1 MGTAWEASGN
11 FNQSKAS
18 GSSDSAAIQ
27 SGLFAGEGGYHIEAD
42 SIHLK
47 GGAITATA
55 PKEQNELTAKRLT
68 FENIQ
73 NQSSYSASNVS
84 LSGSYG
90 SDSPSETP
98 DNADFRQTN
107 LGKAFARSAGKNGID
122 FNPGLPQYEKG
133 GDNSTTY
140 ATLSEGRLNIGGKE
154 TTTQEL
160 GINSDSSNAHRAVA
174 ALPDLAKI
182 TEKQQIIAKATSDIV
197 TAAHTFSSNRQKTAA
212 KNKAKAESE
221 FEGRLKAQN
230 DGSYDAYAK
239 LDETERQKI
248 LINYSETYRKA
259 DAEAQN
265 WGVGGKHS
273 RALNAGIT
281 LATGLLG
288 GQSGLQSA
296 VNAAAPYASEAIGRT
311 FGHGENKNETAQAV
325 GHFLLGAA
333 IARVNGGNFAAG
345 GSAAVAA
352 EKAAEHLAQRYND
365 GKTAIDP
372 QTGEFN
378 ANLLPEHIKEE
389 IKSKSGVIASLTG
402 AAVGGTPVDAQTGG
416 AVGQNAVENN
426 GVAQKTAKTLGKV
439 SDDTYRLVKDSITPR
454 NSALA
459 GKAHPVTKVHFDGQG
474 YPDFSAHLYIKNGKN
489 VDLNIGQLT
498 GDRRLDAILANAAA
512 GFDKTPEGY
521 VWHHHQDLGRMQL
534 VKKDVHDKTGHTGG
548 FSIYSRALAIGTGI
562 ITSIQKASASD
573 YIEFVGEMMIPLAL
587 TPSPLAD
594 GTLDGEA
601 RRQGFQNWQSYLKF
615 QERVRQLRNN
625 SKFNH

>member
-1 MGTAWEASGN
+1 M
-11 FNQSKAS
+11 
-18 GSSDSAAIQ
+18 
-27 SGLFAGEGGYHIEAD
+27 
-42 SIHLK
+42 
-47 GGAITATA
+47 
-55 PKEQNELTAKRLT
+55 
-68 FENIQ
+68 
-73 NQSSYSASNVS
+73 
-84 LSGSYG
+84 
-90 SDSPSETP
+90 
-98 DNADFRQTN
+98 
-107 LGKAFARSAGKNGID
+107 
-122 FNPGLPQYEKG
+122 
-133 GDNSTTY
+133 
-140 ATLSEGRLNIGGKE
+140 
-154 TTTQEL
+154 
-160 GINSDSSNAHRAVA
+160 
-174 ALPDLAKI
+174 
-182 TEKQQIIAKATSDIV
+182 
-197 TAAHTFSSNRQKTAA
+197 
-212 KNKAKAESE
+212 
-221 FEGRLKAQN
+221 
-230 DGSYDAYAK
+230 
-239 LDETERQKI
+239 
-248 LINYSETYRKA
+248 
-259 DAEAQN
+259 
-265 WGVGGKHS
+265 
-273 RALNAGIT
+273 
-281 LATGLLG
+281 
-288 GQSGLQSA
+288 
-296 VNAAAPYASEAIGRT
+296 
-311 FGHGENKNETAQAV
+311 
-325 GHFLLGAA
+325 
-333 IARVNGGNFAAG
+333 
-345 GSAAVAA
+345 
-352 EKAAEHLAQRYND
+352 
-365 GKTAIDP
+365 
-372 QTGEFN
+372 
-378 ANLLPEHIKEE
+378 
-389 IKSKSGVIASLTG
+389 IASLTG